1 MKVKNTVP
9 PVTATKTI
17 KRKSRRQGEP
27 KDNQAENR
35 GFWSQFFDRFSLE
48 EDNNSEEKKR
58 QNTGGSAVIFPMD
71 VADTF

>member
-17 KRKSRRQGEP
+17 KRKTRRQGEP

-48 EDNNSEEKKR
+48 EDNSSEEKKDKT
-58 QNTGGSAVIFPMD
+58 QEAPPLYFPWM
-71 VADTF
+71 

>member
-17 KRKSRRQGEP
+17 KRKTRRQGEP

-35 GFWSQFFDRFSLE
+35 GFWSQ
-48 EDNNSEEKKR
+48 
-58 QNTGGSAVIFPMD
+58 NTGGPAVIFPMD